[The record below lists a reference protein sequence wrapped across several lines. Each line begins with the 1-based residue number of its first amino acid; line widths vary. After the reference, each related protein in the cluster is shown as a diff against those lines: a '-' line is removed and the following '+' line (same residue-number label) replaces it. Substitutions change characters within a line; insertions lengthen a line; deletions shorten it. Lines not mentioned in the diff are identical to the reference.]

1 VVRFAP
7 QTRQILQRYGR
18 GPGQGPG
25 EFAMVSDFEVDSEG
39 RVYVCDARTAV
50 SGCLPPMGASW
61 PPCSRNVA
69 LTTWPCCPGNCWPWS
84 RSIPYHDA
92 LFELYRLESR
102 DGRYRLVYL
111 DRFGE
116 FLERQE
122 TVSLLL
128 DGLITGVD
136 SFFVYTPRRIGWIA
150 AFRPNGDLKYYRT
163 TIEPVPIPKL
173 VQRGSAQ
180 WVDRSA
186 PSSTYATSVDRQ
198 YVYLYK
204 GRNADKTFYQ
214 IDVYD
219 AQTGTYRFT
228 IPFPEWAGMLYV
240 RDSLIYASQDT
251 VVTIRR

>member
-1 VVRFAP
+1 MRRENSRIWLFAP
-7 QTRQILQRYGR
+7 DGRLLASLQPKRRPYHLALLS
-18 GPGQGPG
+18 GQLL
-25 EFAMVSDFEVDSEG
+25 
-39 RVYVCDARTAV
+39 AV
-50 SGCLPPMGASW
+50 EPLD
-61 PPCSRNVA
+61 
-69 LTTWPCCPGNCWPWS
+69 
-84 RSIPYHDA
+84 PYHDA